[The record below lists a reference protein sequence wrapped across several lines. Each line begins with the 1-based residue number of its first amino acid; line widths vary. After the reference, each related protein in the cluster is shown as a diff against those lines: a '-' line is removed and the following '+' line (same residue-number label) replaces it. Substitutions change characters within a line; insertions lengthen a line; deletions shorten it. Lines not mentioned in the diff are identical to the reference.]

1 MGEPSDLRAGPCSI
15 LASEALTESRSNVK
29 SFPIVTCLA
38 VPALAP
44 TAPVTLADRD
54 QYMAA
59 VIFKLDR
66 S

>member
-1 MGEPSDLRAGPCSI
+1 MGEPSDLRAGRFDI
-15 LASEALTESRSNVK
+15 LTSEALTESRSNVK

-44 TAPVTLADRD
+44 TAPVPLPIGIKDENFID
-54 QYMAA
+54 IS
-59 VIFKLDR
+59 VF